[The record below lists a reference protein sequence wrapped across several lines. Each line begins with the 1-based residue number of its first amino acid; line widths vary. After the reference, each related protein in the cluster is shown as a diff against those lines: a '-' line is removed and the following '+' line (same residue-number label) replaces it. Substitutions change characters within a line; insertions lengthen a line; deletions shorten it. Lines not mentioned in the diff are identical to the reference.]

1 MAELLRVRGVV
12 LPEGEHREFLIVD
25 GAITYEQ
32 HPGDSR
38 DLTAGLGDCWIV
50 PGLVDAHCH
59 VGLDANGAVDEA
71 TQEEQATANRDA
83 GALLLRDCGSA
94 ADTRWIDDRDDLP
107 QIIRAGRHVARTKR
121 YIRNFAHE
129 VEPHELATYIAAEA
143 LRGDGWVKFVGDWI
157 DRETGDLSPSWPAEA
172 VRDAIA
178 AAHAAGA
185 RVTSHVFG
193 EQALPDLI
201 GAGID
206 CIEHGTGLSTE
217 LVDEMALKRVALVPT
232 VTNLEN
238 FPKFAAAG
246 EEKFPLYAQHMRD
259 LHARRRETIGA
270 AYEAGVQIY
279 AGTDAGGQ
287 LPHGLVATEVEGLV
301 SYGMSAHDAVG
312 AASWRA
318 REWLGFDGGL
328 AEGARADFCVYA
340 QDPVADVRALA
351 DPKRIVL
358 RGRVVA

>member
-1 MAELLRVRGVV
+1 MIEALKVRGVV
-12 LPEGEHREFLIVD
+12 LPEGEHRELYVVA
-25 GAITYEQ
+25 GRLTSEP
-32 HPGDSR
+32 HPQAE
-38 DLTAGLGDCWIV
+38 DLTAGLGDCWLL

-59 VGLDANGAVDEA
+59 VGLDAHGAVDED
-71 TQEEQATANRDA
+71 TQETQARTDRDA

-94 ADTRWIDDRDDLP
+94 ADTRWIDEREDLP

-129 VEPHELATYIAAEA
+129 VEPDELPAYIAAEA
-143 LRGDGWVKFVGDWI
+143 RRGDGWVKFVGDWI

-172 VRDAIA
+172 VRAAIA
-178 AAHAAGA
+178 AAHAEGA

-193 EQALPDLI
+193 EHALPDLI
-201 GAGID
+201 AAGID
-206 CIEHGTGLSTE
+206 CIEHGTGLSTS
-217 LVDEMALKRVALVPT
+217 LVDEMALRRVALVPT

-238 FPKFAAAG
+238 FPKFADAG
-246 EEKFPLYAQHMRD
+246 ESKFPRYAQHMRD
-259 LHARRRETIGA
+259 LHARRHETIGA

-287 LPHGLVATEVEGLV
+287 LPHGLIGTEVEGLV
-301 SYGMSAHDAVG
+301 SYGMSSFDAVG

-318 REWLGFDGGL
+318 REWLGVDSRL
-328 AEGARADFCVYA
+328 VEGARADFCVYTE
-340 QDPVADVRALA
+340 DPLADVRVLSH
-351 DPKRIVL
+351 PRRIVL

>member
-1 MAELLRVRGVV
+1 MNEVLRVRGVV
-12 LPEGEHREFLIVD
+12 LPEGEEREFWVVD
-25 GAITYEQ
+25 GRVTTEAVA
-32 HPGDSR
+32 GAR
-38 DLTAGLGDCWIV
+38 DLTAGLGRCWVV

-59 VGLDANGAVDEA
+59 VGLDADGAVDEA
-71 TQEEQATANRDA
+71 TQETQALTERDA

-94 ADTRWIDDRDDLP
+94 ADTRWIDEREDLP
-107 QIIRAGRHVARTKR
+107 QIIRAGRHVARTRR

-129 VEPHELATYIAAEA
+129 VEPDELPAYIAREA
-143 LRGDGWVKFVGDWI
+143 RRGDGWVKFVGDWI
-157 DRETGDLSPSWPAEA
+157 EREAGDLAPSFPAEA
-172 VRDAIA
+172 VRAAVA
-178 AAHAAGA
+178 AAHAEGA

-193 EQALPDLI
+193 EEALPDLI
-201 GAGID
+201 AAGID

-217 LVDEMALKRVALVPT
+217 LVDEMALRRVALVPT

-246 EEKFPLYAQHMRD
+246 EAKFPKYAEHMRA

-287 LPHGLVATEVEGLV
+287 LPHGLIAREVEGLV
-301 SYGMSAHDAVG
+301 SYGMSAFDAVG

-318 REWLGFDGGL
+318 REWLGVDSTL
-328 AEGARADFCVYA
+328 EEGTRADFCVYA
-340 QDPVADVRALA
+340 GDPLADVRVLA
-351 DPKRIVL
+351 DPQRIVL

>member
-1 MAELLRVRGVV
+1 MAEALRVRGVM
-12 LPEGEHREFLIVD
+12 LPEGEHGEFHVVD
-25 GAITYEQ
+25 GAITLEH
-32 HPGDSR
+32 HPGSR
-38 DLTAGLGDCWIV
+38 DLTAGLGTCWIL

-121 YIRNFAHE
+121 YIRHYAHE
-129 VEPHELATYIAAEA
+129 VEPEELAAYIAGEA
-143 LRGDGWVKFVGDWI
+143 RRGDGWVKFVGDWI
-157 DRETGDLSPSWPAEA
+157 DRDTGDLSPSWPAEA

-206 CIEHGTGLSTE
+206 CIEHGTGLSTD

-238 FPKFAAAG
+238 FPRFAAAG
-246 EEKFPLYAQHMRD
+246 EAKFPLYAQHMRD
-259 LHARRRETIGA
+259 LHARRHATIGA

-287 LPHGLVATEVEGLV
+287 LPHGLIATEVEGLL
-301 SYGMSAHDAVG
+301 SYGMSAYDAVG

-318 REWLGFDGGL
+318 REWLGLEGSL
-328 AEGARADFCVYA
+328 SEGAGADFCVYA
-340 QDPVADVRALA
+340 ADPLADVRVLA

-358 RGRVVA
+358 RGRVVV

>member
-1 MAELLRVRGVV
+1 MSEVLRVRGVV
-12 LPEGEHREFLIVD
+12 LPEGEHREFHVVD
-25 GAITYEQ
+25 GRITYET
-32 HPGDSR
+32 HPDAT
-38 DLTAGLGDCWIV
+38 DVTAGIGDCWIL

-59 VGLDANGAVDEA
+59 VGLDANGAVDEL
-71 TQEEQATANRDA
+71 TQEAQATTDRDA

-94 ADTRWIDDRDDLP
+94 ADTRWIDGREDLP
-107 QIIRAGRHVARTKR
+107 QIVRAGRHVARTKR

-129 VEPHELATYIAAEA
+129 VEPDELATYIAAEA
-143 LRGDGWVKFVGDWI
+143 RRGDGWVKFVGDWI
-157 DRETGDLSPSWPAEA
+157 DRDTGDLSPSWPAEA

-201 GAGID
+201 AAGID
-206 CIEHGTGLSTE
+206 CIEHGTGLSTA
-217 LVDEMALKRVALVPT
+217 LVDEMALRRVALVPT

-238 FPKFAAAG
+238 FPKFAEAG
-246 EEKFPLYAQHMRD
+246 EAKFPRYARHMRD
-259 LHARRRETIGA
+259 LHARRRDTIGA

-301 SYGMSAHDAVG
+301 SYGMSAYDAVG

-318 REWLGFDGGL
+318 REWLGFDSQL
-328 AEGARADFCVYA
+328 TEGARADLCVYA
-340 QDPVADVRALA
+340 ADPLADVRVLA
-351 DPKRIVL
+351 DPRRIVL